1 MQNLNF
7 QLLLNI
13 LENQLRFQGENKSG
27 IYNERQDAT
36 AFSKSVGYVYIEQY
50 PKYHEEEMV
59 SSFPGN
65 EFPMGG
71 VVDEGYLQP
80 AGWYPEPVILKINLN
95 DCTWG
100 IDIIISEV
108 IHEFEER
115 EIVKDYFDS
124 SDKKL
129 CRGTDEE
136 KELLQKEIER
146 ILTEGEFIS
155 KDEMK
160 RKIAHWTNYSNVN

>member
-1 MQNLNF
+1 MTTLSNF
-7 QLLLNI
+7 KLLLNI

-27 IYNERQDAT
+27 VYNKRQDAT
-36 AFSKSVGYVYIEQY
+36 SFSKSVGYAYIEHY
-50 PKYHEEEMV
+50 PKYGEVE
-59 SSFPGN
+59 
-65 EFPMGG
+65 
-71 VVDEGYLQP
+71 DADCYL
-80 AGWYPEPVILKINLN
+80 EPVILKIKLN

-100 IDIIISEV
+100 IDIIISE
-108 IHEFEER
+108 IINEFEEK
-115 EIVKDYFDS
+115 EIVKNYFDS

-129 CRGTDEE
+129 CRGTNEE

-160 RKIAHWTNYSNVN
+160 RIVAHWTNYSNVN